1 MHEFKGS
8 VIKVYHSYI
17 SLDDEFAFIGQT
29 EEYVDND
36 LLFKK
41 RFKMLY
47 CFQKLQIVKIEI
59 DIENNIQVVNTSLGN
74 ILGSKDLFVELPFF
88 L

>member
-1 MHEFKGS
+1 
-8 VIKVYHSYI
+8 
-17 SLDDEFAFIGQT
+17 
-29 EEYVDND
+29 
-36 LLFKK
+36 
-41 RFKMLY
+41 MLY